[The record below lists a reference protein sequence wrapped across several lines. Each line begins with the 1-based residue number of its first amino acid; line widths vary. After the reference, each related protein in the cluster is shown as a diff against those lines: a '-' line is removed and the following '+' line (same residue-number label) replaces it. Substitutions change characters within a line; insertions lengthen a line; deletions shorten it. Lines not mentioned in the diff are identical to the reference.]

1 MATNKTKKNQ
11 QQERALI
18 FGKKDYVWIVSG
30 ILLMALGF
38 LLMTGGGSDNPNEFN
53 AEELYSFRRI
63 TLAPILV
70 ILGLVVEMIAIMRKP
85 KG

>member
-11 QQERALI
+11 QQKELI
-18 FGKKDYVWIVSG
+18 FGKKDYLWIVGG

-63 TLAPILV
+63 TLAPLLV

>member
-11 QQERALI
+11 QQRELI
-18 FGKKDYVWIVSG
+18 FGKKDYLWIVAG

-38 LLMTGGGSDNPNEFN
+38 LLMTGGGSENPNEFN